1 LFIEMKN
8 ITKRFPGVVAND
20 NISIKLGEGKV
31 YAIVG
36 ENGAGKT
43 TLMRCLCGELIPDA
57 GEIHIDGVKVTISN
71 PRKAMDAGIGMV
83 HQRPLLF
90 SSLNVLENI
99 ILEKEP
105 SHFFGSIDRKN
116 ALNKIKDLMEHYG
129 LEVDISKKVQ
139 DLSMSER
146 QKVEILRLLYRNAKV
161 LIFDEPTT
169 YISPEEVEKLFGI
182 FKKLVDENKIV
193 IFISH
198 KLDEIME
205 ISDEI
210 IVLKDGKVRG
220 ILKNGSVSRD
230 DLSKLMLGDVPVHRS
245 ETASSLGSKEILFLD
260 GISYVDGSN
269 VVKLSNLSF
278 RVNEGDIVGVTSF
291 DGIGLKEL
299 AEIIVGI
306 RKPVKGRIIL
316 KGKDITELDLRARR
330 DLGISYIPEDPEVS
344 VCPDMTVWENMVS
357 TVVHRKVFS
366 RGSILRFKNILKF
379 CERAIEGYGVK
390 VHSLKASVKTLSGGN
405 IRKLII
411 ARELSSNPTVLVAVE
426 PTEGLDFKSV
436 ALFRKKLDEIRKKGA
451 IILFSSDFEELSRIC
466 DRVLILER
474 GRLEE

>member
-8 ITKRFPGVVAND
+8 ITKRFPGVIAND

-43 TLMRCLCGELIPDA
+43 TLMRCLCGELIPDS
-57 GEIHIDGVKVTISN
+57 GEIRIDGVKVTISN
-71 PRKAMDAGIGMV
+71 PKKAMDMGIGMV

-105 SHFFGSIDRKN
+105 SHLFGSAGKRH
-116 ALNKIKDLMEHYG
+116 ALSKIEDLMEHYG
-129 LEVDISKKVQ
+129 LEVDISRKVQ

-146 QKVEILRLLYRNAKV
+146 QKVEILRLLYRNTKV

-169 YISPEEVEKLFGI
+169 YISPEEVEKLFKI
-182 FKKLVDENKIV
+182 FRKLVNESKIV

-198 KLDEIME
+198 KLDEIMK

-220 ILKNGSVSRD
+220 ILKNDGVSRD
-230 DLSKLMLGDVPVHRS
+230 ELAKLMLGDVPVHQS
-245 ETASSLGSKEILFLD
+245 GTASYLGGEEILFLKR
-260 GISYVDGSN
+260 ISYVDGSN
-269 VVKLSNLSF
+269 VVKLNNLSL
-278 RVNEGDIVGVTSF
+278 RVNEGDVIGVTSF

-299 AEIIVGI
+299 VEIIVGI

-344 VCPDMTVWENMVS
+344 VCSDMTVWENIVS
-357 TVVHRKVFS
+357 TVVHRRAFS
-366 RGSILRFKNILKF
+366 RGSILRFKNIFKF
-379 CERAIEGYGVK
+379 CERAIEGYDVK

-405 IRKLII
+405 IRRLII
-411 ARELSSNPTVLVAVE
+411 ARELSSNPILLVAVE

-436 ALFRKKLDEIRKKGA
+436 AFFRKKLNEVRRRGA
-451 IILFSSDFEELSRIC
+451 VILFSSDFEELSRIC
-466 DRVLILER
+466 DRVLIMKR
-474 GRLEE
+474 GRLEK